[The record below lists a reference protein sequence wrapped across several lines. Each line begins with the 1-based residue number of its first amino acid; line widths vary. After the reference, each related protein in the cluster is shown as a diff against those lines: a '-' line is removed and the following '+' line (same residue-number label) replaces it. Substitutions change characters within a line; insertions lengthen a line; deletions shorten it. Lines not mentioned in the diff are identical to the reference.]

1 MGIIKNSGENMKKII
16 FLIFMTI
23 LIIQITPKSFPAADL
38 ILLNGKVLTMDT
50 RNPAT
55 SSVVIIGNRIQYTG
69 DKSGAL
75 KFRDENTKII
85 DLKGR
90 TVIPG
95 LHDAHVHFEAGAA
108 LISDRLSLRFL
119 NKVEILKKIKEAVDI
134 SPEGALIKAYSYNH
148 AYFKDKSFPDR
159 HDLDKVAPKNPVIV
173 TRVDGHSIWVNT
185 ITLKMAGITKDTP
198 DPQGGELLR
207 DKNGFPTGI
216 LKENAEL
223 LVNGVKGPKMI
234 VPGSTGEDRIL
245 KAIRYAN
252 KLGLTSVT
260 TQGSLKLMKHL
271 NEIDKAG
278 ELTLRFNLWITPEE
292 MKRCIEQGIKFGS
305 GSDKVKVS
313 FVKIFADGSLGSVSA
328 AFFKPYKNNPST
340 SGILI
345 HPIEELDRLI
355 ADAHMN
361 GFQTGTHAI
370 GNRGV
375 HLVLNAV
382 EKAQKKYGYKGL
394 RHRIEHTQFITDKDL
409 LRFFEL
415 KMVPSMQPTHC
426 TTDLL
431 VVEERVGRERAKQGY
446 RWNSFKQKGI
456 ILGFGTDWP
465 VEPLDPRRGLY
476 SSVERKNIENGLPEE
491 GWFPEEQ
498 ITIADA
504 VKYYTLGS
512 AYASFN
518 EKMIGSIES
527 LKIADITVFDGD
539 IEELCK
545 KDKKA
550 LLKIPVYK
558 VIMNGKILNIS
569 DKN

>member
-1 MGIIKNSGENMKKII
+1 MKKIVFVLFI
-16 FLIFMTI
+16 TI
-23 LIIQITPKSFPAADL
+23 LIIQLTPKSFPAADL
-38 ILLNGKVLTMDT
+38 ILLNGKVMTMDS

-55 SSVVIIGNRIQYTG
+55 SSVVIVGNRIQYTG
-69 DKSGAL
+69 DRSGAL
-75 KFRDENTKII
+75 KFRDTNTKVI
-85 DLKGR
+85 DLEDR

-119 NKVEILKKIKEAVDI
+119 NKVQILKKIREAVEL

-148 AYFKDKSFPDR
+148 AYFKDKNFPDR

-173 TRVDGHSIWVNT
+173 TRVDGHSIWVNS
-185 ITLKMAGITKDTP
+185 ITLKMAGITKKTP
-198 DPQGGELLR
+198 DPQGGALLR
-207 DKNGFPTGI
+207 DSDGFPTGI

-223 LVNGVKGPKMI
+223 LVNGVKGPKMV
-234 VPGSTGEDRIL
+234 VPGSTGENKLI
-245 KAIRYAN
+245 KAIRFAN
-252 KLGLTSVT
+252 NLGLTSVT
-260 TQGSLKLMKHL
+260 TQGSIKLMKQL
-271 NEIDKAG
+271 DEIDKAG
-278 ELTLRFNLWITPEE
+278 GLTLRFNLWITPAE
-292 MKRCIEQGIKFGS
+292 MKKCVKAGIKFGS
-305 GSDKVKVS
+305 GSDKVRVS

-345 HPIEELDRLI
+345 HPIEELNKLI

-382 EKAQKKYGYKGL
+382 EKAQKKFGQKGL
-394 RHRIEHTQFITDKDL
+394 RHRIEHTQFITDDDL
-409 LRFFEL
+409 IRFPEL

-431 VVEERVGRERAKQGY
+431 VVEERVGKERAKQGY
-446 RWNSFKQKGI
+446 RWNSFKQKAI
-456 ILGFGTDWP
+456 MLGFGTDWP

-476 SSVERKNIENGLPEE
+476 SSVERKNIENGLPEG
-491 GWFPEEQ
+491 GWYPEEQ
-498 ITIADA
+498 INIADA

-518 EKMIGSIES
+518 EKRLGSIES
-527 LKIADITVFDGD
+527 QKIADLTIFDGN
-539 IEELCK
+539 IEKLCL

-550 LLKIPVYK
+550 LLKVPFYK
-558 VIMNGKILNIS
+558 VIMDGKIICTG
-569 DKN
+569 KKIKQKI